1 MVVLHVLCTLLQ
13 VYTFGNGSGVG
24 KGVTDP
30 KQLTPWLVEG
40 ISSEIIVDISTGD
53 GHCLALTQ
61 STSVLS
67 LCLSISLVSLFVC
80 QSCLSICLSVLN

>member
-1 MVVLHVLCTLLQ
+1 MCSCAHCYCACTLLQ

-40 ISSEIIVDISTGD
+40 ISSEIIVDIATGD

-61 STSVLS
+61 SMPLS
-67 LCLSISLVSLFVC
+67 FRLFV
-80 QSCLSICLSVLN
+80 SEELWKILYLNFLCW